1 MSLFT
6 TGFTTR
12 PTREGAMHD
21 GLDVPL
27 EDSDIREE
35 VELVSSL
42 MVAAGTSEDSLTP
55 EQIDELLG
63 VPEAAEVPEQQ
74 SATRRQG

>member
-6 TGFTTR
+6 IG
-12 PTREGAMHD
+12 PMREGAMHD

-63 VPEAAEVPEQQ
+63 VPEAPEVPEQPGRE
-74 SATRRQG
+74 AVTRREG

>member
-1 MSLFT
+1 
-6 TGFTTR
+6 
-12 PTREGAMHD
+12 MHD

-42 MVAAGTSEDSLTP
+42 MVAAGSTEETLSP

-63 VPEAAEVPEQQ
+63 IHTLPGQPDRDDV
-74 SATRRQG
+74 SRREH

>member
-1 MSLFT
+1 
-6 TGFTTR
+6 
-12 PTREGAMHD
+12 MHD

-42 MVAAGTSEDSLTP
+42 MVAAGTTDETLSP
-55 EQIDELLG
+55 EQIDEVLG
-63 VPEAAEVPEQQ
+63 LREHLPEQTGRDDVDKRE
-74 SATRRQG
+74 A

>member
-1 MSLFT
+1 
-6 TGFTTR
+6 
-12 PTREGAMHD
+12 MHD

-42 MVAAGTSEDSLTP
+42 MVAAGSADETLSP

-63 VPEAAEVPEQQ
+63 VHERVPEQTDRDGA
-74 SATRRQG
+74 SLRDR

>member
-1 MSLFT
+1 
-6 TGFTTR
+6 
-12 PTREGAMHD
+12 MHD

-42 MVAAGTSEDSLTP
+42 MVAAGTTEETLSP
-55 EQIDELLG
+55 EQIDEVLG
-63 VPEAAEVPEQQ
+63 LREQLPEQTGRDDVDKRE
-74 SATRRQG
+74 A